1 MIEPTSEAALKPCPF
16 CGESNARV
24 LVEAVPGRI
33 HIFVHC
39 SSCGARGETIGANLK
54 DRYYPEA
61 IDIVTEMVAM
71 SGAAAESWN
80 MRRGGQEQ

>member
-24 LVEAVPGRI
+24 LVEAATDRI
-33 HIFVHC
+33 DIFVHC
-39 SSCGARGETIGANLK
+39 YSCGARGETIGATFK
-54 DRYYPEA
+54 DRHYPEA

-80 MRRGGQEQ
+80 MRQGGKEQ